1 MADSLFDKGRDKRV
15 SIKQEMERSYLDYA
29 MSVIVARALP
39 DSRDGLKPGQRRIL
53 YAMKEA
59 GYDHSKAYRKS
70 ARIVGDVMGK
80 YHPHGGDAIYESMVR
95 MAQDFSLRLPLID
108 GQGNFGSMDGDPAA
122 AMRYTEARL
131 ALSAGA
137 LIDDID
143 KDTVDFRDNY
153 DGSNQEPEVLPAQFP
168 HLLVNGAGGVAVGM
182 ATNIPPHNV
191 GEVIDAC
198 CHLIDS
204 PEASVKQL
212 MAFIKGP
219 DFPTGAIILGRAGIV
234 SAYQEGKG
242 TIRLRAKC
250 FIEPLARKSH
260 AIIVK
265 EIPYQVNKARLIERI
280 AELARN
286 KAIVGISDLRDESD
300 RDGVRIVIEVKRDAD
315 ARIVLHRLYQKTP
328 LQVAFSINM
337 LALKDGRPQILPLA
351 EGLRTFL
358 SFRRSVVARRTA
370 FLLARCRKRAHELL
384 GFRVALDS
392 LDEVIAIIRQAPD
405 AQAAAVGLCQK
416 TWTLSAAVRTLIER
430 LGEAEAGAA
439 SEKGYRLSQQQAK
452 AILELRL
459 HRLTGLERDKIS
471 TDLEET
477 CKEIVEHLKILNNP
491 SALDDVVR
499 SELMAVKERF
509 ATPRLSHIGGD
520 DEEEV
525 LEEKDLVQ
533 SEDLV
538 ITLSHK
544 GYIKRVPRNAY
555 RAQRRGGKGRS
566 GMKMSEEDA
575 VVKVWDANTR
585 MTVLFFSS
593 LGKVYLLA
601 AHELP
606 EGTPQSKGRSMMN
619 ILPLEA
625 NESITSLL
633 PLPEDESQWK
643 GQSIVFATAQG
654 MVRRNQLS
662 DFTRIMAKGKKAMK
676 LRDDDELVGVAMCGD
691 KDDMFLATR
700 RGQCIRFSIDNVRI
714 FSGRESSGVRGI
726 ALAQGDKVM
735 SLALLPHCDAGNEAR
750 YAWLRQ
756 SDDDGDDPLDETTR
770 KVLAESEVMILTMTD
785 RGLGKCTSSHD
796 YRVTGRGGKG
806 ITNIALNPDKP
817 SNVVATFTLHGEE
830 DIILMSEGGTCLR
843 MPTKTIRRA
852 RRSTQGVQL
861 LKLEAGEKL
870 VSAAVMA
877 DETNQEGEKPRG
889 RKK

>member
-1 MADSLFDKGRDKRV
+1 MTDDSFDKESEKPV
-15 SIKQEMERSYLDYA
+15 SIEQEMERSYLDYA

-59 GYDHSKAYRKS
+59 GYDHSKAHRKS

-131 ALSAGA
+131 ARSAGA
-137 LIDDID
+137 LIEDID

-153 DGSNQEPEVLPAQFP
+153 DGSHQEPEVLPAQFP

-198 CHLIDS
+198 CYLIDT
-204 PEASVKQL
+204 PMASVKQL
-212 MAFIKGP
+212 MGFIKGP
-219 DFPTGAIILGRAGIV
+219 DFPTGGIILGKSGIL
-234 SAYQEGKG
+234 SAYQEGRG
-242 TIRLRAKC
+242 LIRLRAKC
-250 FIEPLARKSH
+250 TIEPLARKNH

-286 KAIVGISDLRDESD
+286 KAIVGITDLRDESD
-300 RDGVRIVIEVKRDAD
+300 REGVRIVIEVKRDAD

-337 LALKDGRPQILPLA
+337 LALKDGRPQILTLA
-351 EGLRTFL
+351 ESLRTFL

-392 LDEVIAIIRQAPD
+392 LDDVISIIRQAKD
-405 AQAAAVGLCQK
+405 AQEAATQLCQK
-416 TWTLSAAVRTLIER
+416 TWDLSAAVRGLLDR
-430 LGEAEAGAA
+430 LGEAEAGAV
-439 SEKGYRLSQQQAK
+439 SDKGYRLSPQQAK

-459 HRLTGLERDKIS
+459 QRLTGLERDKIS
-471 TDLEET
+471 SDLEQT
-477 CKEIVEHLKILNNP
+477 CEEIVGHLTILND
-491 SALDDVVR
+491 SRALDDVVR
-499 SELMAVKERF
+499 KELMAVKERF
-509 ATPRLSHIGGD
+509 ATPRLAHIGND
-520 DEEEV
+520 AEEEV
-525 LEEKDLVQ
+525 LDEKDLVQ

-566 GMKMSEEDA
+566 GMKVGIDDA

-593 LGKVYLLA
+593 LGQVYSLV

-619 ILPLEA
+619 ILPLAA
-625 NESITSLL
+625 NEYITSLL
-633 PLPEDESQWK
+633 PLPEDESQWQ
-643 GQSIVFATAQG
+643 GRSIVFATAQG

-662 DFTRIMAKGKKAMK
+662 DFTKIMAKGKKAMK
-676 LRDDDELVGVAMCGD
+676 LKGDDELVGVAMCNE
-691 KDDMFLATR
+691 KDDLFLATR
-700 RGQCIRFSIDNVRI
+700 RGQCIRFAIDNVRI
-714 FSGRESSGVRGI
+714 FSGRDSSGVRGI
-726 ALAQGDKVM
+726 TLAPDDRVM
-735 SLALLPHCDAGNEAR
+735 SLALLPHCDFDNETR

-756 SDDDGDDPLDETTR
+756 SGDEGEGATLSQETRTA
-770 KVLAESEVMILTMTD
+770 LAESEVMILTLTD

-796 YRVTGRGGKG
+796 YRLTGRGGKG
-806 ITNIALNPDKP
+806 ITNIALPANKP
-817 SNVVATFTLHGEE
+817 SSVVATFTLRGEE
-830 DIILMSEGGTCLR
+830 DIILMSEGGMCLR
-843 MPTKTIRRA
+843 MPTGTIRRA

-861 LKLEAGEKL
+861 LRLDSGEKL
-870 VSAAVMA
+870 VSAAVMT
-877 DETNQEGEKPRG
+877 DESTQDKEEQGD
-889 RKK
+889 